1 MVMRSYLDYNAT
13 APLRPEAKTAMLA
26 ALDACGNASSIHAEG
41 RQARSIIDGA
51 RRDVASLVGV
61 GADNVIFTSGGTEAN
76 ALALL
81 GSIDEAA
88 KSGAR
93 ISRLIISAIEHES
106 VRANAAFCE
115 ETKPGLRV
123 AVCPVTAQGQV
134 DLEALRRLLMEGKG
148 RALVSV
154 MAVNNETGVVQPI
167 KGAVALSRA
176 HGALVHCDAVQAAGR
191 TPISFDHWDVD
202 YLSLSAHK
210 IGGPQGAGALVVRNG
225 VPLASQ
231 MRGGSQEFGRR
242 AGTENVAGLA
252 GFGAA
257 AKAAAAEL
265 ASVKAWAAR
274 RDSMERRLREAGA
287 VVFGG
292 EVERVANTV
301 CVAVSGISAATM
313 VIALDL
319 DGFAVSAGSACS
331 SGKVSQSHALAA
343 MGVDPELAACAIRIS
358 FGWHTGDEE
367 LTAFA
372 EAWARIV
379 SRARSRVAA

>member
-1 MVMRSYLDYNAT
+1 MRSYLDYNAT
-13 APLRPEAKTAMLA
+13 APLRPEAKTVMLA
-26 ALDACGNASSIHAEG
+26 ALQSCGNASSVHAEG
-41 RQARSIIDGA
+41 RQARSIIDAA

-93 ISRLIISAIEHES
+93 ISRLIVSAIEHES

-134 DLEALRRLLMEGKG
+134 DLDVLRRLLMEGKG
-148 RALVSV
+148 RALVSI

-167 KGAVALSRA
+167 KGAGVLSRA

-191 TPISFDHWDVD
+191 IPISFDDWDVD

-210 IGGPQGAGALVVRNG
+210 IGGPQGAGALVVRSG
-225 VPLASQ
+225 VPLAPQ
-231 MRGGSQEFGRR
+231 VRGGSQEVGRR
-242 AGTENVAGLA
+242 AGTENVAAFA

-257 AKAAAAEL
+257 AKAAMSEMMTVQTW
-265 ASVKAWAAR
+265 SAR
-274 RDSMERRLREAGA
+274 RDSLERRLREAGS
-287 VVFGG
+287 VVFGA
-292 EVERVANTV
+292 EVERVVNTI
-301 CVAVSGISAATM
+301 CVAAPGVSAATM

-331 SGKVSQSHALAA
+331 SGKVSQSHVLAA
-343 MGVDPELAACAIRIS
+343 MGVDPELAAGAIRIS

-372 EAWARIV
+372 EAWTRIV

>member
-1 MVMRSYLDYNAT
+1 MRSYLDYNAT
-13 APLRPEAKTAMLA
+13 APLRPEAKTMMLA
-26 ALDACGNASSIHAEG
+26 ALQSCGNASSVHAEG

-93 ISRLIISAIEHES
+93 ISRLIVSAIEHES

-134 DLEALRRLLMEGKG
+134 DLDVLRRLLMEGKG
-148 RALVSV
+148 RALVSI

-167 KGAVALSRA
+167 KGAVVLSRA

-191 TPISFDHWDVD
+191 IPISFDDWDVD

-210 IGGPQGAGALVVRNG
+210 IGGPQGAGALVVRSG
-225 VPLASQ
+225 VPLAPQ
-231 MRGGSQEFGRR
+231 VRGGSQELGRR
-242 AGTENVAGLA
+242 AGTENVAAFA

-257 AKAAAAEL
+257 AKAATSEMMTVQTW
-265 ASVKAWAAR
+265 SAR
-274 RDSMERRLREAGA
+274 RDSLERRLREAGS
-287 VVFGG
+287 VVFGA
-292 EVERVANTV
+292 EVERVVNTI
-301 CVAVSGISAATM
+301 CVAAPGVSAATM

-331 SGKVSQSHALAA
+331 SGKVSQSHVLAA
-343 MGVDPELAACAIRIS
+343 MGVDPELAAGAIRIS

-372 EAWARIV
+372 EAWTRIV

>member
-1 MVMRSYLDYNAT
+1 MRSYLDYNAT
-13 APLRPEAKTAMLA
+13 APLRPEAKTVMLA
-26 ALDACGNASSIHAEG
+26 ALQSCGNASSVHAEG
-41 RQARSIIDGA
+41 RQARSIIDEA

-93 ISRLIISAIEHES
+93 ISRLIVSAIEHES

-123 AVCPVTAQGQV
+123 AVCPVTAQGQI
-134 DLEALRRLLMEGKG
+134 DLDVLRRLLMEGKG
-148 RALVSV
+148 RALVSI

-176 HGALVHCDAVQAAGR
+176 HGAFVHCDAVQAAGR
-191 TPISFDHWDVD
+191 MPISFDDWDVD

-210 IGGPQGAGALVVRNG
+210 IAGPQGAGALVVRQD
-225 VPLASQ
+225 VPLAPQ
-231 MRGGSQEFGRR
+231 VRGGSQEFGRR
-242 AGTENVAGLA
+242 AGTENVSVLA

-257 AKAAAAEL
+257 AKAAARE
-265 ASVKAWAAR
+265 VIVVQAWAAR
-274 RDSMERRLREAGA
+274 RDSLERRLRDAGA
-287 VVFGG
+287 VVFGA
-292 EVERVANTV
+292 EAERVVNTI
-301 CVAVSGISAATM
+301 CVAAPGVSAATM

-331 SGKVSQSHALAA
+331 SGKVSQSHVLAA
-343 MGVDPELAACAIRIS
+343 MGVDAELAACAIRIS

-367 LTAFA
+367 LTVFA
-372 EAWARIV
+372 EAWTRV
-379 SRARSRVAA
+379 VRRAQSRVAA

>member
-1 MVMRSYLDYNAT
+1 MRSYLDYNAT
-13 APLRPEAKTAMLA
+13 APLRPEAKTVMLA
-26 ALDACGNASSIHAEG
+26 ALQSCGNASSVHAEG
-41 RQARSIIDGA
+41 RQARSIIDAA

-88 KSGAR
+88 RSGAR
-93 ISRLIISAIEHES
+93 ISRLIVSATEHES

-134 DLEALRRLLMEGKG
+134 DLDVLRRLLMEGKG
-148 RALVSV
+148 RALVSI

-167 KGAVALSRA
+167 KGAGVLSRA

-191 TPISFDHWDVD
+191 IPISFDDWDVD

-210 IGGPQGAGALVVRNG
+210 IGGPQGAGALVVRSG
-225 VPLASQ
+225 VPLAPQ
-231 MRGGSQEFGRR
+231 VRGGSQEVGRR
-242 AGTENVAGLA
+242 AGTENVAAFA

-257 AKAAAAEL
+257 AKAAMSEMMTVQTW
-265 ASVKAWAAR
+265 SAR
-274 RDSMERRLREAGA
+274 RDSLERRLREAGS
-287 VVFGG
+287 VVFGA
-292 EVERVANTV
+292 EAERVVNTI
-301 CVAVSGISAATM
+301 CVAAPGVSAATM

-331 SGKVSQSHALAA
+331 SGKVSQSHVLAA
-343 MGVDPELAACAIRIS
+343 MGVDPELAAGAIRIS

-372 EAWARIV
+372 EAWTRIV